1 MRILF
6 RTIAVLF
13 ATQLIVGCNTATPPT
28 PASAPTE
35 QAGHDD
41 GHGHAHGHDHPE
53 TGPNGGH
60 LVELG
65 DEEYHIEWTHDDE
78 SGLVTL
84 YVVDGEVK
92 DLVPIPAESITINTK
107 VEDSISYDLPAV
119 EASGDP
125 PTSAKFELKS
135 HELLVSLQLA
145 GQGTDVSVDVT
156 IDGKQHTGVFEHH
169 DHGHGHHH

>member
-1 MRILF
+1 MRIMF
-6 RTIAVLF
+6 RNIIATLAVL
-13 ATQLIVGCNTATPPT
+13 IVAGCNTATPP
-28 PASAPTE
+28 APTPV
-35 QAGHDD
+35 ASGGGGHD
-41 GHGHAHGHDHPE
+41 HAHDHSHPE

-92 DLVPIPAESITINTK
+92 ELVPIPSESITITAK
-107 VEDSISYDLPAV
+107 VEELINYELLAV
-119 EASGDP
+119 EPSGDAP
-125 PTSAKFELKS
+125 ASAKFELKS
-135 HELLVSLQLA
+135 PELLVSLKLA
-145 GQGTDVSVDVT
+145 GQGTDVSVAVT
-156 IDGKQHTGVFEHH
+156 IDGKVYTGVFEHD